1 VVLVELDLTELA
13 ALNEKV
19 GFPVALYEAKRDLPA
34 FLANHGAGVDLA
46 GVTARIA
53 SPDVRFV
60 FDELILGKKAI
71 PDEVYRGAMEDA
83 RPRLQKAYADAFA
96 QHRIAA
102 LVFPATPLPAQPIQG
117 SDQEVMLNGRKVPT
131 FQTFIRNTDP
141 GSNAGIP
148 GLVLPAGLTQEG
160 LPVGIELDGAAGSDR
175 DLLRIGLA
183 LEAILGRVP
192 APSGR

>member
-1 VVLVELDLTELA
+1 VVELDLTEVA

-19 GFPVALYEAKRDLPA
+19 GFPVVLYEAKRDIPA
-34 FLANHGAGVDLA
+34 FLNRYGIGLDLTRLA
-46 GVTARIA
+46 AQIT

-60 FDELILGKKAI
+60 FDELILGKQAI

-83 RPRLQKAYADAFA
+83 RPKLQKAYADAFA
-96 QHRIAA
+96 QHRLAA
-102 LVFPATPLPAQPIQG
+102 IVFPATPLPAQVIQG
-117 SDQEVMLNGRKVPT
+117 SDKEVTLNGRKVPT

-148 GLVLPAGLTQEG
+148 GLVVPAGVTRDG
-160 LPVGIELDGAAGSDR
+160 LPVGLELDGAAGSDR

-183 LEAILGRVP
+183 LEDLLGRTPPPV
-192 APSGR
+192 RR